1 MLKIIN
7 RHSSFRPAL
16 LISISSYTEILQTMD
31 RHATSRPRTR
41 QPRAPDSPD
50 VKLSKSLSYILRH
63 GPVKEKLPIQADGY
77 MNVADLLHHPRLKGI
92 TFTDVRRV
100 VDSNTKNRF
109 KLEHRGADG
118 QATVNID
125 EATGWWI
132 RANQG
137 HSFEVPDLELEPII
151 NPESCPVVI
160 HGTYTDVWNKAI
172 KTQGLRKMK
181 RNHIHLAAGLP
192 GESGVIS
199 GIRTSSDVYIYV
211 DMKKAIADGIEFYK
225 SENGVILTEGKD
237 GVLPPQYF
245 WKVVNSTG
253 DSLL

>member
-7 RHSSFRPAL
+7 WHCSRRPAQF
-16 LISISSYTEILQTMD
+16 ISISSYATILQTMEM
-31 RHATSRPRTR
+31 HTTSRPRTR
-41 QPRAPDSPD
+41 QPRAPESPD

-63 GPVKEKLPIQADGY
+63 GPVKEKLPIQPDGY
-77 MNVADLLHHPRLKGI
+77 MNVAELLKHPRLRGI
-92 TFTDVRRV
+92 TFADIRRV

-109 KLEHRGADG
+109 KLEHRGPDG
-118 QATVNID
+118 QATMNS
-125 EATGWWI
+125 EPTGWWI

-137 HSFEVPDLELEPII
+137 HSFEVPDLELEQII

-160 HGTYTDVWNKAI
+160 HGTYTDAWNNGI
-172 KTQGLRKMK
+172 RSQGLRKMK

-199 GIRTSSDVYIYV
+199 GMRTSSDVYIYV
-211 DMKKAIADGIEFYK
+211 DMKKAIADGIKFYK
-225 SENGVILTEGKD
+225 SENGVILTEGKG

-245 WKVVNSTG
+245 EKVLNRIG